1 MKIKGREL
9 NKESNYLEPV
19 TYVPNH
25 ANGNAGHPDCE
36 QGVIVDFDEKL
47 NIVKVLYC
55 KGRTVQSTHPDNL
68 VWG

>member
-1 MKIKGREL
+1 MKLDGVTLVLHEHYL
-9 NKESNYLEPV
+9 NPV

-36 QGVIVDFDEKL
+36 QGVIVGINEDT
-47 NIVKVLYC
+47 VSVMYC
-55 KGRTVQSTHPDNL
+55 KSRTVQRTNPENL